1 MSVPGFERQTF
12 PLVPRRRRLVGLPFG
27 DLPSRRR
34 GHGGDVIGT
43 RPYAAGD
50 PVSTIDW
57 FATARLSAV
66 SGRDEF
72 IVRDRSADEAPRVVL
87 LCDRRPAMGI
97 YPSSLPFL
105 EKPRVL
111 VEAALSIVASATA
124 ARSDVAAVDLGDGAE
139 PFWLPP
145 GRRDRAW
152 LVGERFGAAPFTAP
166 EDNLERALAFLGGM
180 RSDLPPGT
188 FVFVLSDFIV
198 APPATSWVETVAHG
212 WDVVPVVVQDP
223 VWEQTF
229 PAVGGVSLP
238 VSDPRTG
245 RVALVRLTRR
255 QAHARRVAN
264 EERLRRLLREFV
276 SLGLDPLVI
285 GTSDPYAVDRALIGW
300 AELRQRGRWLR

>member
-1 MSVPGFERQTF
+1 MPGFDRQTF

-34 GHGGDVIGT
+34 GPGGDVIGS

-50 PVSTIDW
+50 PVSTIAW

-66 SGRDEF
+66 SGRDSF
-72 IVRDRSADEAPRVVL
+72 VVRDRSADEAPRVVL

-97 YPSSLPFL
+97 SPPSLPFL
-105 EKPRVL
+105 EKPRAL

-124 ARSDVAAVDLGDGAE
+124 ARSDVAALDLADGGE

-145 GRRDRAW
+145 GRRDRTW
-152 LVGERFGAAPFTAP
+152 LVGDRFGAAPFTAP
-166 EDNLERALAFLGGM
+166 DDNVERALTFLGAM
-180 RSDLPPGT
+180 RGDLPPGT

-198 APPATSWVETVAHG
+198 APPATSWVEAVAHG
-212 WDVVPVVVQDP
+212 WDVVPVVIQDP
-223 VWEQTF
+223 VWEQSF
-229 PAVGGVSLP
+229 PAVGGISLP

-245 RVALVRLTRR
+245 NVALVRLTRR
-255 QAHARRVAN
+255 QAEARRVAN
-264 EERLRRLLREFV
+264 EERLSRLLRELV

-285 GTSDPYAVDRALIGW
+285 GASDPHEVDRALVAW
-300 AELRQRGRWLR
+300 AELRRRGRWLR

>member
-1 MSVPGFERQTF
+1 MPGFDRQTF

-34 GHGGDVIGT
+34 GHGGDVIGS

-66 SGRDEF
+66 SGRDAF
-72 IVRDRSADEAPRVVL
+72 VVRDRSADEAPRVVL

-105 EKPRVL
+105 EKPCAL

-124 ARSDVAAVDLGDGAE
+124 ARSDVAALDLADGGE

-145 GRRDRAW
+145 GRRDRTW
-152 LVGERFGAAPFTAP
+152 LVGDRFGAAPFTAP
-166 EDNLERALAFLGGM
+166 DDNVERALTFLGGM
-180 RSDLPPGT
+180 RGDLPPGT

-198 APPATSWVETVAHG
+198 APPATSWVEAVAHG
-212 WDVVPVVVQDP
+212 WDVVPVVIQDP
-223 VWEQTF
+223 VWEQSF
-229 PAVGGVSLP
+229 PAVGGISLP

-255 QAHARRVAN
+255 QAEARRVAN
-264 EERLRRLLREFV
+264 EERLSSLLRELV
-276 SLGLDPLVI
+276 SFGLDPLVI
-285 GTSDPYAVDRALIGW
+285 GASDPHDVDRALVSW
-300 AELRQRGRWLR
+300 AELRRRGRWLR

>member
-1 MSVPGFERQTF
+1 MPGFDRQTF

-34 GHGGDVIGT
+34 GPGGDVIGS

-57 FATARLSAV
+57 SATARLSAV
-66 SGRDEF
+66 SGRDAF
-72 IVRDRSADEAPRVVL
+72 VVRDRSADEAPRVVL

-105 EKPRVL
+105 EKPRAL
-111 VEAALSIVASATA
+111 VEAALTIVASATA
-124 ARSDVAAVDLGDGAE
+124 ARSDVAALDLADGGE

-152 LVGERFGAAPFTAP
+152 LVGDRLGAAPFAAP
-166 EDNLERALAFLGGM
+166 DDNVERALTFLGGM
-180 RSDLPPGT
+180 RGDLPPGT

-198 APPATSWVETVAHG
+198 APPATSWVEAVAHG
-212 WDVVPVVVQDP
+212 WDVVPVVIQDP
-223 VWEQTF
+223 AWEQSF
-229 PAVGGVSLP
+229 PSVGGVSLP

-245 RVALVRLTRR
+245 SVALVRLTRR
-255 QAHARRVAN
+255 QAEARRVAN

-285 GTSDPYAVDRALIGW
+285 GTSDPYDVDRALVGW
-300 AELRQRGRWLR
+300 AELRRRGRWLR